1 MIETIHTQEP
11 AFSVIERLGG
21 KAAVAEALE
30 LDKSTLSRWCQPRPG
45 GTGGTIPQ
53 RHWPQLVKMAR
64 KKGVRITLRELVAVK
79 V

>member
-1 MIETIHTQEP
+1 MIETIHKHEP
-11 AFSVIERLGG
+11 AYSVIERLGG
-21 KAAVAEALE
+21 KAAVAQALE
-30 LDKSTLSRWCQPRPG
+30 LDKSALSRWCQPRPT
-45 GTGGTIPQ
+45 GTGGHIPK